1 MKKNFKFDLKKSNKK
16 ALCLGIAVTDT
27 YAKSIDKI
35 PKWDT
40 LGTFDEVKYGAGGC
54 AVNTAINLNSLGINC
69 GVSAAIGKDLN
80 GEFIIDQ
87 LKKRKID
94 TTNIIKTKNNTA
106 ITFAMISS
114 NGKRR
119 YLTNWGAND
128 IFSIK
133 DLVFSNIQKYSLIHL
148 CGTFA
153 MKTFDGKQT
162 LEFVK
167 KIKKN
172 KNKIL
177 ISMDTIFNTKVNCLK
192 LIKDLFPYIDIF
204 FPSIEELTLIT
215 GYNSIKKNID
225 FLKATKIPLTG
236 IKMGKEGSI
245 FIHNN
250 NASYCSPFKVKVED
264 TSGAGDAFMA
274 GLIFA
279 TLSEYS
285 LNYSMIFSTACAAN
299 NIQHVGAS
307 GNVPYFN
314 KVEKFINE
322 NLNSVTKVNNFIRSI
337 N

>member
-94 TTNIIKTKNNTA
+94 TANIVKTKNNTA

-133 DLVFSNIQKYSLIHL
+133 DLAFSNIQKYSLIHL

-153 MKTFDGKQT
+153 MKTFDGKET

>member
-94 TTNIIKTKNNTA
+94 TANIVKTKNNTA

-172 KNKIL
+172 KSKIL

-250 NASYCSPFKVKVED
+250 NASYCSPFKVKVID

>member
-172 KNKIL
+172 KSKIL

>member
-172 KNKIL
+172 KSKIL
-177 ISMDTIFNTKVNCLK
+177 ISMDTIYNTKVNCLK

-250 NASYCSPFKVKVED
+250 NASYCSPFKVKVID

>member
-94 TTNIIKTKNNTA
+94 TANIVKTKNNTA

-114 NGKRR
+114 SGKRR

-128 IFSIK
+128 VFSIK
-133 DLVFSNIQKYSLIHL
+133 DLTFSNIQKYSLVHL

-153 MKTFDGKQT
+153 MKTFDGKET

-177 ISMDTIFNTKVNCLK
+177 ISMDTIYNTKVNCLK

-250 NASYCSPFKVKVED
+250 NASYCSPFKVKVID
-264 TSGAGDAFMA
+264 TSGAGDAFSGA
-274 GLIFA
+274 FA
-279 TLSEYS
+279 TALCEEKSIS
-285 LNYSMIFSTACAAN
+285 DSIKFANAFAGISTTRIGTANSMPSREEIDR
-299 NIQHVGAS
+299 I
-307 GNVPYFN
+307 
-314 KVEKFINE
+314 
-322 NLNSVTKVNNFIRSI
+322 L
-337 N
+337 

>member
-133 DLVFSNIQKYSLIHL
+133 DFVFSNIQKYSLIHL

-172 KNKIL
+172 KSKIL

-192 LIKDLFPYIDIF
+192 LIKDLFPYLDIF

-245 FIHNN
+245 FINNN
-250 NASYCSPFKVKVED
+250 NASYCSPFKVKVID

>member
-172 KNKIL
+172 KSKIL

-192 LIKDLFPYIDIF
+192 LIKDLFPYLDIF

-285 LNYSMIFSTACAAN
+285 LNYSMIFSSACAAN

>member
-192 LIKDLFPYIDIF
+192 LIKDLFPYLDIF

>member
-94 TTNIIKTKNNTA
+94 TANIVKTKNNTA

-172 KNKIL
+172 KSKIL

-250 NASYCSPFKVKVED
+250 NASYCSPFKVKVID

-285 LNYSMIFSTACAAN
+285 LNYSMIFSSACAAN

>member
-177 ISMDTIFNTKVNCLK
+177 ISMDTIYNTKVNCLK
-192 LIKDLFPYIDIF
+192 LIKDLFPYLDIF

-250 NASYCSPFKVKVED
+250 NASYCSPFKVKVID

>member
-80 GEFIIDQ
+80 GEFIIDR

-172 KNKIL
+172 KSKIL

-192 LIKDLFPYIDIF
+192 LIKDLFPYLDIF

-250 NASYCSPFKVKVED
+250 NASYCSPFKVKVID

>member
-94 TTNIIKTKNNTA
+94 TANIVKTKNNTA

-172 KNKIL
+172 KSKIL

-225 FLKATKIPLTG
+225 FLKSTKIPLTG

-245 FIHNN
+245 FIHHN

-285 LNYSMIFSTACAAN
+285 LNYSMIFSSACAAN

>member
-1 MKKNFKFDLKKSNKK
+1 MKKNFKLDLKKSNKK

-94 TTNIIKTKNNTA
+94 TANIVKTKNNTA

-133 DLVFSNIQKYSLIHL
+133 DLAFSNIQKYSLIHL

-153 MKTFDGKQT
+153 MKTFDGKET

-167 KIKKN
+167 KLKKIK
-172 KNKIL
+172 
-177 ISMDTIFNTKVNCLK
+177 
-192 LIKDLFPYIDIF
+192 IKF
-204 FPSIEELTLIT
+204 
-215 GYNSIKKNID
+215 
-225 FLKATKIPLTG
+225 
-236 IKMGKEGSI
+236 
-245 FIHNN
+245 
-250 NASYCSPFKVKVED
+250 
-264 TSGAGDAFMA
+264 
-274 GLIFA
+274 
-279 TLSEYS
+279 
-285 LNYSMIFSTACAAN
+285 
-299 NIQHVGAS
+299 
-307 GNVPYFN
+307 
-314 KVEKFINE
+314 
-322 NLNSVTKVNNFIRSI
+322 
-337 N
+337 

>member
-87 LKKRKID
+87 LKKIKID
-94 TTNIIKTKNNTA
+94 TANIVKTKNNTA

-172 KNKIL
+172 KSKIL

-250 NASYCSPFKVKVED
+250 NASYCSPFKVKVID

>member
-94 TTNIIKTKNNTA
+94 TANIVKTKNNTA

-153 MKTFDGKQT
+153 MKTFDGKET

-167 KIKKN
+167 KVKKN

-285 LNYSMIFSTACAAN
+285 LNYSMIFSSACAAN
-299 NIQHVGAS
+299 NIQYVGAS

-314 KVEKFINE
+314 KVEQFINQ

>member
-1 MKKNFKFDLKKSNKK
+1 MKKNFKLDLKKSNKK

-40 LGTFDEVKYGAGGC
+40 LGTFDEVKFGAGGC

-94 TTNIIKTKNNTA
+94 TANIVKTKNNTA

-114 NGKRR
+114 SGKRR

-128 IFSIK
+128 VFSIK

-153 MKTFDGKQT
+153 MKTFDGKET

-225 FLKATKIPLTG
+225 FLKSTKIPLTG

-250 NASYCSPFKVKVED
+250 NTSYCSPFKVKVED

-279 TLSEYS
+279 TLNEYS
-285 LNYSMIFSTACAAN
+285 LNYSMIFSSACAAN

>member
-128 IFSIK
+128 IFPIK

-172 KNKIL
+172 KSKIL

-215 GYNSIKKNID
+215 GYSSIKKNID

-245 FIHNN
+245 FIYNN

-279 TLSEYS
+279 TLSNWS
-285 LNYSMIFSTACAAN
+285 LNYSMIFSSACAAN
-299 NIQHVGAS
+299 NIQYVGAS

>member
-94 TTNIIKTKNNTA
+94 TANIVKTKNNTA

-172 KNKIL
+172 KSKIL

-285 LNYSMIFSTACAAN
+285 LNYSMIFSSACAAN

>member
-94 TTNIIKTKNNTA
+94 TANIVKTKNNTA

-133 DLVFSNIQKYSLIHL
+133 DLTFSNIQKYSLIHL

-153 MKTFDGKQT
+153 MKTFDGKET

-167 KIKKN
+167 KIKKI

-225 FLKATKIPLTG
+225 FLKSTKIPLTG
-236 IKMGKEGSI
+236 IKMCKEGSI

-279 TLSEYS
+279 TLNEYS
-285 LNYSMIFSTACAAN
+285 LNYSMIFSSACAAN

>member
-94 TTNIIKTKNNTA
+94 TANIIKTKNNTA

-153 MKTFDGKQT
+153 MKTFDGKET

-172 KNKIL
+172 KSKIL

-192 LIKDLFPYIDIF
+192 LIKDLFPYLDIF

-250 NASYCSPFKVKVED
+250 NASYCSPFKVKVID

>member
-153 MKTFDGKQT
+153 MKTFDGKET

-177 ISMDTIFNTKVNCLK
+177 ISMDTIYNTKVNCLK

-250 NASYCSPFKVKVED
+250 NASYCSPFKVKVID

>member
-128 IFSIK
+128 VFSIK
-133 DLVFSNIQKYSLIHL
+133 DLAFSNIQKYSLIHL

-153 MKTFDGKQT
+153 MKTFDGKET

-172 KNKIL
+172 KNKII

-250 NASYCSPFKVKVED
+250 NASYCSPFKVKVID

>member
-1 MKKNFKFDLKKSNKK
+1 
-16 ALCLGIAVTDT
+16 
-27 YAKSIDKI
+27 
-35 PKWDT
+35 
-40 LGTFDEVKYGAGGC
+40 
-54 AVNTAINLNSLGINC
+54 
-69 GVSAAIGKDLN
+69 
-80 GEFIIDQ
+80 
-87 LKKRKID
+87 
-94 TTNIIKTKNNTA
+94 
-106 ITFAMISS
+106 MI
-114 NGKRR
+114 
-119 YLTNWGAND
+119 
-128 IFSIK
+128 
-133 DLVFSNIQKYSLIHL
+133 FSNIQKYSLIHL

-153 MKTFDGKQT
+153 MKTFDGKET

-177 ISMDTIFNTKVNCLK
+177 ISMDAIYNTKVNCLK

-225 FLKATKIPLTG
+225 FLKSTKIPLTG

-285 LNYSMIFSTACAAN
+285 LNYSMIFSSACAAN

>member
-94 TTNIIKTKNNTA
+94 TANIVKTKNNTA

-128 IFSIK
+128 VFSIK
-133 DLVFSNIQKYSLIHL
+133 DLTISYIQKYSLIHL

-172 KNKIL
+172 KSKIL

-192 LIKDLFPYIDIF
+192 LIKDLFPYLDIF

-250 NASYCSPFKVKVED
+250 NASYCSPFKVKVID

-285 LNYSMIFSTACAAN
+285 LNYSMIFSSACAAN

>member
-94 TTNIIKTKNNTA
+94 TANIVKTKNNTA

-153 MKTFDGKQT
+153 MKTFDGKET

-192 LIKDLFPYIDIF
+192 LIKDLFPYLDIF

-250 NASYCSPFKVKVED
+250 NASYCSPFKVKVID

>member
-80 GEFIIDQ
+80 GEFIIDR

-172 KNKIL
+172 KSKIL

-250 NASYCSPFKVKVED
+250 NASYCSPFRVKVID

-322 NLNSVTKVNNFIRSI
+322 NLNSVTKVNKFIRSI

>member
-94 TTNIIKTKNNTA
+94 TANIVKTKNNTA

-285 LNYSMIFSTACAAN
+285 LNYSMIFSSACAAN

>member
-94 TTNIIKTKNNTA
+94 TANIVKTKNNTA

-172 KNKIL
+172 KSKIL

-192 LIKDLFPYIDIF
+192 LIKDLFPYLDIF

-250 NASYCSPFKVKVED
+250 NASYCSPFKVKVID

>member
-94 TTNIIKTKNNTA
+94 TANIVKTKNNTA

-172 KNKIL
+172 KSKIL

-192 LIKDLFPYIDIF
+192 LIKDLFPYLDIF